1 MYENKDDKTRIK
13 LDKEGLG
20 MQYAEEFLMPYGQY
34 SDKIKEIQKQ
44 KQHVSCGFTAS
55 SKSLTLAR
63 LNGPPANP

>member
-44 KQHVSCGFTAS
+44 KQH
-55 SKSLTLAR
+55 LAELIFR
-63 LNGPPANP
+63 QE